1 MLDTLGVIIAC
12 NNEADLGELS
22 RVRTVSAVP
31 FAGRYRLIDFILSGM
46 VNSGMNTVGVA
57 TGHNYQSL
65 LNHIG
70 TGKPWDL
77 ARKREGLFV
86 LPPAQ
91 DVVLTGDCRIAVL
104 TGAIRF
110 LERSKQ
116 RYVVV
121 ADSNNVCNIRFDKI
135 VEQHKNTNADI
146 TVVYQHVK
154 SKTENETYVDV
165 DENGAVKDL
174 VYSSDR
180 KKCLNRMVGYYV
192 FTKDM
197 LINILQDC
205 MIHSRKRF
213 VKDVIERNINRL
225 KIYGYC
231 FDRFLRSVKDI
242 DSYYNVS
249 MELFETN
256 KRKDLFMSEDKI
268 FTKSKDRVPTR
279 YLSHAS
285 MKNSIVADGCVID
298 GTVENSIIFRGVT
311 IGRGAEVKNCI
322 VMQDGIISPKA
333 TLSCCI
339 LDKNCVIREGKTLI
353 GQTDFSLVVNK
364 HRTI

>member
-1 MLDTLGVIIAC
+1 MLDSLGVIIAC
-12 NNEADLGELS
+12 NNEADLGELT

-31 FAGRYRLIDFILSGM
+31 FAGRYRLIDFVLSSM
-46 VNSGMNTVGVA
+46 VNSGISTVGVA

-104 TGAIRF
+104 SGVIRF

-121 ADSNNVCNIRFDKI
+121 ADSNNVCNIRFDKV
-135 VEQHKNTNADI
+135 VEQHKATNADI
-146 TVVYQHVK
+146 TVIYQQVK
-154 SKTENETYVDV
+154 SKIDGETYVDV
-165 DENGAVKDL
+165 DDNGLVKDL
-174 VYSSDR
+174 VYAQDR

-192 FTKDM
+192 FTKDI
-197 LINILQDC
+197 LINLLEAC
-205 MIHSRKRF
+205 MIHGKKRF
-213 VKDVIERNINRL
+213 VKDIIERNISRH

-249 MELFETN
+249 MELFETS

-279 YLSHAS
+279 YLTHAS
-285 MKNSIVADGCVID
+285 MKSSIVADGCVID
-298 GTVENSIIFRGVT
+298 GTVENSIIFRGVK
-311 IGRGAEVKNCI
+311 ISKGATVKNCI
-322 VMQDGIISPKA
+322 VMQDGIISPQA

-339 LDKNCVIREGKTLI
+339 LDKNCVIRDGIMLI
-353 GQTDFSLVVNK
+353 GQTDFPLVVSK

>member
-12 NNEADLGELS
+12 NNEADLGELT
-22 RVRTVSAVP
+22 RIRTVSAVP
-31 FAGRYRLIDFILSGM
+31 FAGRYRLIDFVLSSM

-104 TGAIRF
+104 SGIIGF

-116 RYVVV
+116 HYVVV
-121 ADSNNVCNIRFDKI
+121 ADGNNVCNIRFDKV
-135 VEQHKNTNADI
+135 VEQHKAVGAEI
-146 TVVYQHVK
+146 TVIYQQVK
-154 SKTENETYVDV
+154 SKVDGETYVDV

-174 VYSSDR
+174 VYAQDR

-192 FTKDM
+192 FTKDI
-197 LINILQDC
+197 LINLLEEC
-205 MIHSRKRF
+205 MIHGKKRF
-213 VKDVIERNINRL
+213 VKDIIERNINRC

-231 FDRFLRSVKDI
+231 FDRFLRSIKDI
-242 DSYYNVS
+242 DSYYKVS
-249 MELFETN
+249 MELFESG

-268 FTKSKDRVPTR
+268 FTKSKDRIPTR
-279 YLSHAS
+279 YLSDAS
-285 MKNSIVADGCVID
+285 IKSSIVADGCVID
-298 GTVENSIIFRGVT
+298 GTVEDSIIFRGVA
-311 IGRGAEVKNCI
+311 INKGAVVKNCI
-322 VMQDGIISPKA
+322 VMQEGIISPKA

-339 LDKNCVIREGKTLI
+339 LDKNCIIREGKTLV
-353 GQTDFSLVVNK
+353 GQQDFPIVVSK

>member
-1 MLDTLGVIIAC
+1 MLDTMGVILAC
-12 NNEADLGELS
+12 NNEADLGELT
-22 RVRTVSAVP
+22 RVRAVSALP

-91 DVVLTGDCRIAVL
+91 DVVLTGDGRIAVL
-104 TGAIRF
+104 IGIIRF

-116 RYVVV
+116 HYVVV
-121 ADSNNVCNIRFDKI
+121 ADGNNVCNIRFDKI
-135 VEQHKNTNADI
+135 VEQHKAANADI
-146 TVVYQHVK
+146 TVVYQQVK
-154 SKTENETYVDV
+154 SKTENETYVEV
-165 DENGAVKDL
+165 DENGAVKDI
-174 VYSSDR
+174 VYMSDR

-192 FTKDM
+192 FTKDI

-231 FDRFLRSVKDI
+231 FDKFLRTVKDI

-249 MELFETN
+249 MELFESS
-256 KRKDLFMSEDKI
+256 KRKDLFMSDDKI

-311 IGRGAEVKNCI
+311 ISKDAEVKNCI
-322 VMQDGIISPKA
+322 IMQDGVISPKA
-333 TLSCCI
+333 TLNCCI
-339 LDKNCVIREGKTLI
+339 LDKNCVIRERKTLI
-353 GQTDFSLVVNK
+353 GQTDFPLVVNK

>member
-12 NNEADLGELS
+12 NNEADLGELT
-22 RVRTVSAVP
+22 RMRTVSAVP
-31 FAGRYRLIDFILSGM
+31 FAGRYRLIDFILSSM
-46 VNSGMNTVGVA
+46 VNSGINTVGVA

-91 DVVLTGDCRIAVL
+91 DVVLTGDCRIAAL
-104 TGAIRF
+104 SGAIRF

-121 ADSNNVCNIRFDKI
+121 ADSNNVCNIRFDEV
-135 VEQHKNTNADI
+135 VEQHKATNSDI
-146 TVVYQHVK
+146 TVVYQQVK
-154 SKTENETYVDV
+154 SKVDKETYVDM
-165 DENGAVKDL
+165 DENGVVKDL
-174 VYSSDR
+174 VFASDR

-192 FTKDM
+192 FTKDI
-197 LINILQDC
+197 LINVLQEC
-205 MIHSRKRF
+205 MIHGRKRF

-225 KIYGYC
+225 KICGYC
-231 FDRFLRSVKDI
+231 FDRFLRTVKDI

-249 MELFETN
+249 MELFETG
-256 KRKDLFMSEDKI
+256 KRKDLFMSENKI

-279 YLSHAS
+279 YLSQAV

-311 IGRGAEVKNCI
+311 ISSGAEVRNCI
-322 VMQDGIISPKA
+322 VMQDGIISSKA

-339 LDKNCVIREGKTLI
+339 LDKNCVIRERKTLI
-353 GQTDFSLVVNK
+353 GQTDFPLVVSK
-364 HRTI
+364 RRTI

>member
-12 NNEADLGELS
+12 NNEADLGELT
-22 RVRTVSAVP
+22 RIRTVSAVP

-104 TGAIRF
+104 SGVIRF

-116 RYVVV
+116 HYVVV
-121 ADSNNVCNIRFDKI
+121 ADSNNVCNIRFDNI
-135 VEQHKNTNADI
+135 VEHHKNTNADI
-146 TVVYQHVK
+146 TVVYQQVK
-154 SKTENETYVDV
+154 NKEENETYVDV
-165 DENGAVKDL
+165 DADGVVKDI
-174 VYSSDR
+174 VYASDR

-192 FTKDM
+192 FTKDV
-197 LINILQDC
+197 LINLLQEC
-205 MIHSRKRF
+205 MIHGRKRF

-225 KIYGYC
+225 KIQSYC
-231 FDRFLRSVKDI
+231 FDRFLRSIKDI
-242 DSYYNVS
+242 DSYYAVS
-249 MELFETN
+249 MELFETS

-279 YLSHAS
+279 YRTHAA

-311 IGRGAEVKNCI
+311 INKGAEVKNCI
-322 VMQDGIISPKA
+322 VMQDGIISSKA

-353 GQTDFSLVVNK
+353 GQTDFPLVVGKN
-364 HRTI
+364 RRI

>member
-12 NNEADLGELS
+12 NNEADLGELT

-91 DVVLTGDCRIAVL
+91 DVVLTGDGRIAVL
-104 TGAIRF
+104 IGIIRF

-116 RYVVV
+116 HYVVV
-121 ADSNNVCNIRFDKI
+121 ADGNNVCNIRFDKI
-135 VEQHKNTNADI
+135 VEQHKAANADI
-146 TVVYQHVK
+146 TVVYQQVK
-154 SKTENETYVDV
+154 SKTENETYVEV
-165 DENGAVKDL
+165 DENGAVKDI
-174 VYSSDR
+174 VYMSDR

-192 FTKDM
+192 FTKDI

-231 FDRFLRSVKDI
+231 FDKFLRTVKDI

-249 MELFETN
+249 MELFESS
-256 KRKDLFMSEDKI
+256 KRKDLFMSDDKI

-311 IGRGAEVKNCI
+311 ISKDAEVKNCI
-322 VMQDGIISPKA
+322 IMQDGIISPKA
-333 TLSCCI
+333 TLNCCI
-339 LDKNCVIREGKTLI
+339 LDKNCVIRERKTLI
-353 GQTDFSLVVNK
+353 GQTDFPLVVNK

>member
-1 MLDTLGVIIAC
+1 MLDTLGVILAC
-12 NNEADLGELS
+12 NNEADLSELT
-22 RVRTVSAVP
+22 RIRTVSAVP
-31 FAGRYRLIDFILSGM
+31 FAGRYRLVDFILSSM
-46 VNSGMNTVGVA
+46 VNSGITTVGVA

-91 DVVLTGDCRIAVL
+91 DVVLTGDCRVAVL
-104 TGAIRF
+104 SGAIRF

-135 VEQHKNTNADI
+135 AEQHKAANADI
-146 TVVYQHVK
+146 TVVYQQVK
-154 SKTENETYVDV
+154 SKINGETYVDV
-165 DENGAVKDL
+165 DEEGTVKDL
-174 VYSSDR
+174 VYAQDR

-192 FTKDM
+192 FTKDILM
-197 LINILQDC
+197 NILQEC
-205 MIHSRKRF
+205 MIHGRKRF

-225 KIYGYC
+225 KIHSYR
-231 FDRFLRSVKDI
+231 FDGFLRTVNDI
-242 DSYYNVS
+242 DSYYSVS
-249 MELFETN
+249 MELFETS
-256 KRKDLFMSEDKI
+256 KRKDLFMAENKI

-279 YLSHAS
+279 YRSRAE

-298 GTVENSIIFRGVT
+298 GKVENSIIFRGVT
-311 IGRGAEVKNCI
+311 ISQGAVVKNCI
-322 VMQDGIISPKA
+322 IMQDCIISPKA

-339 LDKNCVIREGKTLI
+339 LDKNCVIRDGKTLI
-353 GQTDFSLVVNK
+353 GQTDFPLVVSK

>member
-1 MLDTLGVIIAC
+1 MLDTLGIIIAC
-12 NNEADLGELS
+12 NNEAELGELT

-31 FAGRYRLIDFILSGM
+31 FAGRYRLIDFVLSSM
-46 VNSGMNTVGVA
+46 VNSGMHTVGVA

-104 TGAIRF
+104 SGAIRF

-116 RYVVV
+116 HYVVV
-121 ADSNNVCNIRFDKI
+121 ADSNNVCNIRFDKV
-135 VEQHKNTNADI
+135 VEQHKNNNADI
-146 TVVYQHVK
+146 TVVYQQVK
-154 SKTENETYVDV
+154 NKIDGETYVDL
-165 DENGAVKDL
+165 DEEGVVKDL
-174 VYSSDR
+174 VFASDR

-192 FTKDM
+192 FTKDI
-197 LINILQDC
+197 LINILQAC
-205 MIHSRKRF
+205 MIHGRKRF

-225 KIYGYC
+225 KICGYC
-231 FDRFLRSVKDI
+231 FERFLRSIKSI
-242 DSYYNVS
+242 DSYYDVS
-249 MELFETN
+249 MELFETS

-279 YLSHAS
+279 YLAHAT

-311 IGRGAEVKNCI
+311 INKGAEVKNCI
-322 VMQDGIISPKA
+322 VMQDGIISRKA

-339 LDKNCVIREGKTLI
+339 IDKNCVIREGKTLI
-353 GQTDFSLVVNK
+353 GQADFPLVVNK
-364 HRTI
+364 NRTI

>member
-12 NNEADLGELS
+12 NNEANLGELT

-46 VNSGMNTVGVA
+46 VNSGMNTVGIA

-104 TGAIRF
+104 TGVIRF

-116 RYVVV
+116 HYVVV
-121 ADSNNVCNIRFDKI
+121 ADSNNVCNIRFDEI
-135 VEQHKNTNADI
+135 VEQHRNKNADI
-146 TVVYQHVK
+146 TVVYQQVK
-154 SKTENETYVDV
+154 NKVDGETYVDV
-165 DENGAVKDL
+165 DDNAAVKDI
-174 VYSSDR
+174 VYASDR

-192 FTKDM
+192 FTKDI

-213 VKDVIERNINRL
+213 VKDVIERSLSRL
-225 KIYGYC
+225 KVYGYC
-231 FDRFLRSVKDI
+231 FDKFLRTVNDI

-249 MELFETN
+249 MELFETI

-285 MKNSIVADGCVID
+285 IKNSIVADGCVID

-311 IGRGAEVKNCI
+311 ISRDAEVKNCI
-322 VMQDGIISPKA
+322 VMQDGIISRKA
-333 TLSCCI
+333 MLSCCI

-353 GQTDFSLVVNK
+353 GQQDFPLVVNK

>member
-12 NNEADLGELS
+12 NNEANLGELT
-22 RVRTVSAVP
+22 RIRTVSAVP
-31 FAGRYRLIDFILSGM
+31 FAGRYRLIDFVLSSM
-46 VNSGMNTVGVA
+46 VNSGISTVGVA
-57 TGHNYQSL
+57 TGHVYQSL

-86 LPPAQ
+86 LPPAP

-104 TGAIRF
+104 SGAIRF

-116 RYVVV
+116 HYVVV

-135 VEQHKNTNADI
+135 VEQHKAKNADI
-146 TVVYQHVK
+146 TVVYQQVK
-154 SKTENETYVDV
+154 SKVDGETYVDV
-165 DENGAVKDL
+165 DEHGAVKDL
-174 VYSSDR
+174 VFAQDR

-192 FTKDM
+192 FTKDI
-197 LINILQDC
+197 LISLLETC
-205 MIHSRKRF
+205 MTHGKKHF

-231 FDRFLRSVKDI
+231 FDRFLRSIKDI
-242 DSYYNVS
+242 DSYYAVS
-249 MELFETN
+249 MELFETS

-279 YLSHAS
+279 YLSHAD

-311 IGRGAEVKNCI
+311 ISRGAVVKNCI

-333 TLSCCI
+333 NLSCCI

-353 GQTDFSLVVNK
+353 GQQDFPLVVNK